1 MRKALVGVLA
11 AVMVFSL
18 DAAATFAAEP
28 AAGRYFVDE
37 DADGICDVCG
47 TGYGSCLTGNGAV
60 FADADGDGVCDN
72 NAAGAG
78 RGNGQD
84 SAPQGGRG
92 GGGCGGGGFRGGRGR

>member
-11 AVMVFSL
+11 SVMVFSL

-60 FADADGDGVCDN
+60 FADADG
-72 NAAGAG
+72 
-78 RGNGQD
+78 
-84 SAPQGGRG
+84 
-92 GGGCGGGGFRGGRGR
+92 GGGCGRSGGGYGGGGFRGGRGR